1 MPEWTKAYKSANKY
15 IVGLAN
21 VMNEATGGDPY
32 TKGAIDLNP
41 AKIEYMLNGY
51 FGGVFGTIDKLSK
64 TAETI
69 AGDRE
74 YDPRSILLVNRLVK
88 AGDERTEYRA
98 VNNEYFRLKEEHD
111 RLKSRLKHYEEDT
124 DNGIFDYAEKIDF
137 LNNSPEYER
146 YEIFEDYREDI
157 DDLYNELKEAI
168 SDEERKDIEA
178 ELNEVKKEM
187 IDEINLTRK
196 RK

>member
-51 FGGVFGTIDKLSK
+51 FGGVFGTVDELSK

-137 LNNSPEYER
+137 LYNSPEYLR
-146 YEIFEDYREDI
+146 YEIFEEYQGEI
-157 DDLYNELKEAI
+157 DALYDELKI
-168 SDEERKDIEA
+168 TVDGEERKVIEA
-178 ELNEVKKEM
+178 ELNSVKEEM
-187 IDEINLTRK
+187 IEKINQSRK
-196 RK
+196 Q